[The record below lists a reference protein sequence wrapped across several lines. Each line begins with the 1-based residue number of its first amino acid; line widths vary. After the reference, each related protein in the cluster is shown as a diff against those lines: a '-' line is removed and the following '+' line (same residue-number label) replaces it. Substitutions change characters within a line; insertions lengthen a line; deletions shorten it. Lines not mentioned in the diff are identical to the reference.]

1 MSTILVADDN
11 SNIQKM
17 VGLALK
23 DQGIEVVAVG
33 NGEAAVRRITDVH
46 PDLVLAD
53 VFMPVKNG
61 YEVCE
66 FVKKDQRFSH
76 IPVILLVG
84 AFDPLDEHEAQRVG
98 ADGVL
103 KKPFVPPDP
112 LISMVK
118 SALSR
123 SAGESGRPRP
133 IPMPKRTGAAPA
145 AASIPDV
152 EAKPAAV
159 AAPPFAVAGSKAGV
173 SEPEPFPDELG
184 IPPRTEAVKFSEGE
198 KPLAFG
204 SLLET
209 GTKKE
214 APAAPEASAEEEYV
228 APVQHNALTEARKW
242 GSPPAEEEAEEEEE
256 PKAAWR
262 RDAPDD
268 EESVAAAESTG
279 AVKDWRDFDEPA
291 GTTPVHAEPA
301 PAEKEPQA
309 EATDFFAPAATVE
322 NEVIREDPSAHGNS
336 RATEAESFFA
346 SHAEHAEPQEISEAQ
361 SAEEET
367 STPPATG
374 DREKAYETVFTPE
387 SYPGLFVE
395 EKAPTKLSVQDV
407 SADST
412 SAFAEIATAED
423 EQATAPEKVKE
434 EERRPVASGEEFPV
448 PNLWEEQVRVAAR
461 TVAASW
467 PSEDSEIR
475 PSAAS
480 AESIQTQTEA
490 VASEPPATS
499 DEDWHSPAIHEEET
513 SEDDQLAAAEVHT
526 PPDAWHE
533 PPVHEAVSTP
543 VMQTPQPEAVAV
555 TTPPAASDIEA
566 VVAKVL
572 ERLDPKMF
580 QSVTQQ
586 LLKPVIEA
594 IVRSELEKKK

>member
-33 NGEAAVRRITDVH
+33 NGEAAVRRISDVH

-133 IPMPKRTGAAPA
+133 IPMPKRSGAAPA
-145 AASIPDV
+145 AAIPDV

-159 AAPPFAVAGSKAGV
+159 AAPPFAIAGLKAGA
-173 SEPEPFPDELG
+173 SEPEPLSDELG
-184 IPPRTEAVKFSEGE
+184 IPPRTEAVTFSEGE

-214 APAAPEASAEEEYV
+214 APAEPEASAEQEYV

-242 GSPPAEEEAEEEEE
+242 GSAPAEEEAEEEEE

-268 EESVAAAESTG
+268 EESVAAAESLG

-291 GTTPVHAEPA
+291 GSTPAHTEPA
-301 PAEKEPQA
+301 PAEKEPQP
-309 EATDFFAPAATVE
+309 ETTDFFAPEATPE

-336 RATEAESFFA
+336 HATEAESFFA
-346 SHAEHAEPQEISEAQ
+346 SHAEHAEAQEISEAQ
-361 SAEEET
+361 SAKEET
-367 STPPATG
+367 GTPDATK

-395 EKAPTKLSVQDV
+395 EKAPTKLSLQDD

-434 EERRPVASGEEFPV
+434 EERRPVSSGEEFPV
-448 PNLWEEQVRVAAR
+448 PNLWEEQVRLAAR

-467 PSEDSEIR
+467 PSEDSEVR
-475 PSAAS
+475 PPAAS
-480 AESIQTQTEA
+480 AESIQTRTETVGNEA
-490 VASEPPATS
+490 PATS
-499 DEDWHSPAIHEEET
+499 EEDWHSPVIPEEET
-513 SEDDQLAAAEVHT
+513 SEDEHVAEVHT
-526 PPDAWHE
+526 PPEAWPE
-533 PPVHEAVSTP
+533 PPAREAASAP
-543 VMQTPQPEAVAV
+543 AMQTPQPEAVAV
-555 TTPPAASDIEA
+555 PTPPAASDIEA